1 MKPFKTN
8 LPSVYLKPGEIFIA
22 ERPTMVST
30 VLGSCVSVI
39 MFSRRFRVGAI
50 SHGMLPL
57 CRSLNKCAG
66 QCHEGFKYVDCS
78 IRHIMGRLD
87 MYGIR
92 SGEIEVKLFGGA
104 DVIGSRGVGGS
115 VSVGG
120 MNIKTAL
127 EIIRTSGLNM
137 VASDVG
143 GHSGRKIYFYTHTGE
158 VLLSRLK
165 QTVDSEYD
173 GLITEPGNG
182 IIKRSVK

>member
-1 MKPFKTN
+1 MKPYNTS
-8 LPSVYLKPGEIFIA
+8 LPSVYLKPGEIYIA

-57 CRSLNKCAG
+57 CRSINACAG
-66 QCHEGFKYVDCS
+66 QCREGFKYVDCS
-78 IRHIMGRLD
+78 IRHMMERLNI
-87 MYGIR
+87 YGIR

-104 DVIGSRGVGGS
+104 DIFGVRDVGSS

-120 MNIKTAL
+120 LNIKTAL

-165 QTVDSEYD
+165 NTVDSEYD

-182 IIKRSVK
+182 IIKRGVK